1 MNLAPI
7 VVIAYNRPTHFQTVI
22 DALRKNPEASRSRL
36 YVYCDG
42 AQSDVDVD
50 NVAAVRKT
58 ALELTGFSHIEI
70 VERTVN
76 LGLSRSIVDGVSQV
90 CDRHG
95 SAIVLE
101 DDVVPCR
108 YFLGYTN
115 AALKKYER
123 EQRVLSVGCFTYD
136 CGFDLPDTFFLNI
149 PDCWGWAVWQR
160 SWNEFDPDGASLLA
174 RIEALQL
181 ERKFDL
187 EGTYPYTKMLK
198 DQVAG
203 ANQSWAVRWYAHAL
217 LTKRLVLYPGR
228 SVTRNIGFDGSG
240 THTSVASMHPPIRIA
255 ERQIIVQD
263 VALEESEL
271 GRENWKV
278 AARKMRVGPIKRV
291 IRGVARRMGVLRDA
305 LGGMQNRR

>member
-7 VVIAYNRPTHFQTVI
+7 VVFAYNRPSHFQTVI
-22 DALRKNPEASRSRL
+22 DALRENPEASGSCL

-42 AQSDVDVD
+42 ARSDADAD
-50 NVAAVRKT
+50 NVATVRKI
-58 ALELTGFSHIEI
+58 ASELSGFSHIEI

-76 LGLSRSIVDGVSQV
+76 FGLSHSIVDGVNQV

-115 AALKKYER
+115 AALTKYEK

-136 CGFDLPDTFFLNI
+136 CGRDLPETFFLNT

-160 SWNEFDPDGASLLA
+160 SWKEFEPDGAALLA
-174 RIEALQL
+174 RIQAMGL
-181 ERKFDL
+181 EQKFDL
-187 EGTYPYTKMLK
+187 EDTFPFTRMLK

-203 ANQSWAVRWYAHAL
+203 ANQSWAVRWYAHAF
-217 LTKRLVLYPGR
+217 LTGRLTLYPGM
-228 SVTRNIGFDGSG
+228 SMTRNIGFDGSG
-240 THTSVASMHPPIRIA
+240 THVIRKISHPPIRLA
-255 ERQIIVQD
+255 DREFIVGD
-263 VALEESEL
+263 IALEESYC
-271 GRENWKV
+271 GRECWKV
-278 AARKMRVGPIKRV
+278 AIRKGRDGPFKRV
-291 IRGVARRMGVLRDA
+291 VEGVRRRLSALRDFVGSS
-305 LGGMQNRR
+305 LSH